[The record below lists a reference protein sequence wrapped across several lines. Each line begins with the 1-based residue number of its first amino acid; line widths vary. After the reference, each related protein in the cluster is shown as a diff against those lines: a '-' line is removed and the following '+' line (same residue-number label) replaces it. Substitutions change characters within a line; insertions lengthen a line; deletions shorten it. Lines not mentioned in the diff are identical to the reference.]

1 MPSSN
6 STAEMPV
13 ALAIATSDSGCGA
26 GIQADTLT
34 FAAQNVFATNIFC
47 CLTAQNP
54 DGVTSIEEL
63 PTAFIEA
70 QWKQIRSYFH
80 LGAIKT
86 GMLFST
92 PVIEQVAS
100 IFEECPEVPKV
111 VDPVMVAASGAV
123 LLQDEAVEAMRTLFP
138 LATLITPNLDE
149 MGVLLGRRPH
159 NLETMKEAGAEAAS
173 QFGTAI
179 LVKGGHL
186 ETRVIQDVLVLPDG
200 SFHSFEA
207 QFNPAINTHGSG
219 CTLASAIAAGLA
231 KNYSLEEG
239 VALGHAY
246 LQKTLAEPLLVS
258 DERFISHGFR

>member
-1 MPSSN
+1 MPFPN
-6 STAEMPV
+6 STAEWPV
-13 ALAIATSDSGCGA
+13 ALSIATSDSGCGA

-54 DGVTSIEEL
+54 EGVTAIEEL
-63 PTAFIEA
+63 PTEFIAA
-70 QWKQIRSYFH
+70 QWRQIRSYFR

-92 PVIEQVAS
+92 SIIKEVTT

-123 LLQDEAVEAMRTLFP
+123 LLQEEAIEAMKSLFP

-149 MGVLLGRRPH
+149 MGVLLGRRPQ
-159 NLETMKEAGAEAAS
+159 NLEEMKEAGAQAAS
-173 QFGTAI
+173 KFGTAT

-186 ETRVIQDVLVLPDG
+186 ETREIQDVLALPDG
-200 SFHSFEA
+200 SFYNFVA
-207 QFNPAINTHGSG
+207 PFIPAINTHGSG

-231 KNYSLEEG
+231 KNYSLEEA
-239 VALGHAY
+239 VSLGHAY
-246 LQKTLAEPLLVS
+246 LQKTLAKPLLVS
-258 DERFISHGFR
+258 GEQFISHGVR